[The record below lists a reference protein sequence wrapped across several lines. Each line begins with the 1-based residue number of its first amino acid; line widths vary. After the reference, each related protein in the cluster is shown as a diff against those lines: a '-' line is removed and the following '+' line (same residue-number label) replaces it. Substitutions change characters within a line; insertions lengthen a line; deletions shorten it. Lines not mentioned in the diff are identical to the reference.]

1 MQDAEQNAEEFDWGD
16 DASTFGDRLARARE
30 YMGMD
35 QSQLAR
41 RLGVKLATIRNWE
54 ADRSEPR
61 SNRMQMLS
69 GLLNVSII
77 WLIAGEGDGTPERDE
92 ETGGDE
98 ATALLGE
105 LHQLRLAQAELSKR
119 TARIEKDLRK
129 LLAKA

>member
-1 MQDAEQNAEEFDWGD
+1 MQDAEHQPDDFDWGD
-16 DASTFGDRLARARE
+16 EASTLGDRLARARE
-30 YMGMD
+30 FAGMN

-54 ADRSEPR
+54 SDRSEPR

-77 WLIAGEGDGTPERDE
+77 WLISGEGDGAPE
-92 ETGGDE
+92 E
-98 ATALLGE
+98 AESVDQDASSLLAE

-119 TARIEKDLRK
+119 TARVEKDLRK
-129 LLAKA
+129 LLTHT

>member
-1 MQDAEQNAEEFDWGD
+1 MQDAETTADDFDWGD
-16 DASTFGDRLARARE
+16 SASTFGDRLARARE
-30 YMGMD
+30 YTGMD

-77 WLIAGEGDGTPERDE
+77 WLINGEGAGAPE
-92 ETGGDE
+92 ETEGDDE
-98 ATALLGE
+98 TALTALLE
-105 LHQLRLAQAELSKR
+105 DLHQVRMAQADLSKR
-119 TARIEKDLRK
+119 TAGIEKQLRK
-129 LLAKA
+129 FLSNR

>member
-1 MQDAEQNAEEFDWGD
+1 MQDAEQTAEDFDWGD
-16 DASTFGDRLARARE
+16 DASTFGDRLSRARE
-30 YMGMD
+30 YAGMD

-77 WLIAGEGDGTPERDE
+77 WLIAGEGDGAPE
-92 ETGGDE
+92 ETEDADRDAG
-98 ATALLGE
+98 ALLAE

-129 LLAKA
+129 LLVHT